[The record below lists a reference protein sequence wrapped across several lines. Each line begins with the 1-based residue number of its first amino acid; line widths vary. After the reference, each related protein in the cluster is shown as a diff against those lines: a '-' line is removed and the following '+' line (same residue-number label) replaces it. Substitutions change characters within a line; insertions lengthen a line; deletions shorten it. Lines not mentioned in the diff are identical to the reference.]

1 MLLDQNAMMSD
12 KQAVTAT
19 AASANVIDLGAA
31 GNAAPG
37 ALFAVCRVDEAF
49 AGVSQLKVSLQ
60 TDDTEAFSA
69 AEELLSATFE
79 TGDLGEVKTLFALAC
94 PGHAQRRQTLPACLL
109 HRNGFRFGRQAL
121 VLPDRC
127 GGYEVARW
135 VQFNGRA
142 VKCLGADFNLPQGTN
157 GPSAYGCSSQSVRQ
171 YKQ

>member
-79 TGDLGEVKTLFALAC
+79 TGDLDEVKNLFALAM
-94 PGHAQRRQTLPACLL
+94 P
-109 HRNGFRFGRQAL
+109 NGAKRYL
-121 VLPDRC
+121 
-127 GGYEVARW
+127 
-135 VQFNGRA
+135 RA
-142 VKCLGADFNLPQGTN
+142 YYTVTGSG
-157 GPSAYGCSSQSVRQ
+157 SAGKLSCFLTDAVDM
-171 YKQ
+171 K

>member
-19 AASANVIDLGAA
+19 AASVHVIDLGAA

-49 AGVSQLKVSLQ
+49 TGVSQLKVSLQ

-79 TGDLGEVKTLFALAC
+79 TGDLGEVKNLFALAM
-94 PGHAQRRQTLPACLL
+94 P
-109 HRNGFRFGRQAL
+109 NGAKRYL
-121 VLPDRC
+121 
-127 GGYEVARW
+127 
-135 VQFNGRA
+135 RA
-142 VKCLGADFNLPQGTN
+142 YYTVTGSG
-157 GPSAYGCSSQSVRQ
+157 SAGKLSCFLTDAVDM
-171 YKQ
+171 K